1 MKLSL
6 FFKKQFWKTVSNTFK
21 VWFSYFAVPQFETSC
36 SYVEATL
43 EEFLTW
49 NCDHSSI
56 SGPFIDYDYSKFW
69 AYADYKYVVSLF
81 EDKTDIFQVSQ
92 HIPFNHDINL
102 FLRKD
107 HKLEIPWSHFPHC
120 HFLSK
125 EVHCGC

>member
-6 FFKKQFWKTVSNTFK
+6 FKKKTQFWKTVSNTFK
-21 VWFSYFAVPQFETSC
+21 VWFSYSAVPQFETSC

-49 NCDHSSI
+49 NRDHSSI

-69 AYADYKYVVSLF
+69 AYADYKYVASLF

-92 HIPFNHDINL
+92 HITFNHDINL
-102 FLRKD
+102 FLRKVY
-107 HKLEIPWSHFPHC
+107 KLEIS
-120 HFLSK
+120 
-125 EVHCGC
+125 